1 MLTIRFFARIKD
13 LAGESERQMTWQS
26 EMTAADVL
34 TLLRAES
41 FRLAEAFSGTVLVAV
56 NQEMVGLDTP
66 LADGDEVAFF
76 PPVTGG

>member
-1 MLTIRFFARIKD
+1 MQPGDLVEYLSLNHCWGYADDPVLCTNQD

-41 FRLAEAFSGTVLVAV
+41 FRLGSLFR
-56 NQEMVGLDTP
+56 NRVGRR
-66 LADGDEVAFF
+66 
-76 PPVTGG
+76 